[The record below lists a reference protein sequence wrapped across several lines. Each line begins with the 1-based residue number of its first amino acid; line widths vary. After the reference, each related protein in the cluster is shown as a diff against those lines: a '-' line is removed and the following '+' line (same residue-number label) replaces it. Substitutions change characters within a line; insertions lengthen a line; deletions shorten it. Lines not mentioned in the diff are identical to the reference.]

1 MIKWFLFQ
9 EYSFETEKNLQDDLD
24 RLEAE
29 SIISPDNT
37 INQEK
42 TLEVTEMT
50 RKKLSIK
57 IQVWFCFCN
66 TAIIMF
72 GVFLLGNIIVWA
84 NYPLTN
90 EVAKGY
96 SNATVHPSHT
106 CEHSRINILQWIL
119 TKLGTYLVLK
129 RIWNLIDFQG
139 HRGSNFYAR
148 GYATLCVAL
157 VFVLSYY
164 MSLRS
169 EFYVVMSVTIST

>member
-57 IQVWFCFCN
+57 IQVWF
-66 TAIIMF
+66 
-72 GVFLLGNIIVWA
+72 V
-84 NYPLTN
+84 
-90 EVAKGY
+90 
-96 SNATVHPSHT
+96 
-106 CEHSRINILQWIL
+106 
-119 TKLGTYLVLK
+119 
-129 RIWNLIDFQG
+129 
-139 HRGSNFYAR
+139 
-148 GYATLCVAL
+148 
-157 VFVLSYY
+157 
-164 MSLRS
+164 
-169 EFYVVMSVTIST
+169 SVIQQ

>member
-96 SNATVHPSHT
+96 SNATVHPSKNKGNAKRGV
-106 CEHSRINILQWIL
+106 SPRIKIWPPV
-119 TKLGTYLVLK
+119 TLK
-129 RIWNLIDFQG
+129 INKVPD
-139 HRGSNFYAR
+139 
-148 GYATLCVAL
+148 
-157 VFVLSYY
+157 
-164 MSLRS
+164 SLKD
-169 EFYVVMSVTIST
+169 